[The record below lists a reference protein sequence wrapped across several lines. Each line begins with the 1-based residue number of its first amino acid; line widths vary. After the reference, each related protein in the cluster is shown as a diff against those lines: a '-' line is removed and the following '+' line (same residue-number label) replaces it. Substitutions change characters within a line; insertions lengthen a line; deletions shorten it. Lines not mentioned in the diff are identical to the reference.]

1 MWIIYV
7 YWCQTRS
14 LYEMIFVYIKS
25 KTTGATY
32 QCSYVLLNLCFLSIF
47 INIPQ
52 MLMLILPIS
61 NLIRKW
67 KTKKLPHCRNNSKI
81 KYKNR
86 RKSQNLTHI
95 FYNNIYTIVYIY
107 FYYRLEIL
115 NTQQFYITHLTLS
128 CMTYIKIY
136 VNKICADQNEVA
148 DGKLNVQIMDVL
160 EIFINHEIYEIASP
174 WCL

>member
-1 MWIIYV
+1 
-7 YWCQTRS
+7 
-14 LYEMIFVYIKS
+14 MIFVYIKS

-32 QCSYVLLNLCFLSIF
+32 QCSCVLLNLCFFQFVLAFPRGNVLFDVDANPSDFISYKKMKNQKITLLSE
-47 INIPQ
+47 
-52 MLMLILPIS
+52 
-61 NLIRKW
+61 
-67 KTKKLPHCRNNSKI
+67 
-81 KYKNR
+81 
-86 RKSQNLTHI
+86 HI

-115 NTQQFYITHLTLS
+115 NTQQFYIAHLTLS

-136 VNKICADQNEVA
+136 VNKICADQSEVS
-148 DGKLNVQIMDVL
+148 DGKLNVQIMNVL